1 MAPQWDEM
9 AAGYRRQLWLERAAL
24 RTLLDL
30 LDVVTGDRLID
41 VATGPAPLLSEL
53 SRRERR
59 PGAAVGVDTSAAMIS
74 LAPPLPSA
82 WRLQVADATD
92 MPFDDG
98 SFDVAT
104 ASYLLHVLDRDTRRA
119 VIAECARVLAPGGRL
134 GTITI
139 APPRG
144 PIATALTAPIRAAA
158 QRSQERLAGLRSL
171 DPTAELEAAGFGV
184 VVRRRSFRGY
194 PSLCLVAR
202 WPAGQRG

>member
-1 MAPQWDEM
+1 MALQWDEM
-9 AAGYRRQLWLERAAL
+9 VAGYRRQLWLERAAL

-30 LDVVTGDRLID
+30 LDVATGELLLD

-53 SRRERR
+53 SNRERR
-59 PGAAVGVDTSAAMIS
+59 PATAVGVDTSAAMIA

-92 MPFDDG
+92 MPFDEG

-104 ASYLLHVLDRDTRRA
+104 ASYLLHVLDRDARRA
-119 VIAECARVLAPGGRL
+119 AIAECARVLAPGGRL

-139 APPRG
+139 APPRRS
-144 PIATALTAPIRAAA
+144 IATAITAPIRAAA
-158 QRSQERLAGLRSL
+158 QRSQGRLAGLRPL
-171 DPTAELEAAGFGV
+171 DPTPELEAAGFGV
-184 VVRRRSFRGY
+184 VARRRSFRGY

-202 WPAGQRG
+202 RQAGPSG